1 MKRVTHLVFMIFLF
15 PITAYAELTQEELH
29 EILALRI
36 EGIKHL
42 TKTNMLIDATREQNQ
57 NTITA
62 EEILAIDQA
71 WRAGTSPKIEEI
83 EHARASKYLKSLIRR
98 MSNTYSEAFIADK
111 QGANVAMYPRT
122 SDYWQGDEAP
132 FVNAYNDGKG
142 AVFVSA
148 PIHDDSTDV
157 DEVKVAVPMHDGAEV
172 IGVLIM
178 AVKVSAIE
186 AQRIRNLRSA
196 K

>member
-1 MKRVTHLVFMIFLF
+1 MIARIPARLCLIFLLLCSTNVKSDDNWKCF
-15 PITAYAELTQEELH
+15 SDLVSYFAH
-29 EILALRI
+29 S
-36 EGIKHL
+36 EGIVEMVKHHNATL
-42 TKTNMLIDATREQNQ
+42 PDAFYLDSMWPYLAQNDPIVLARTQHKASALMQKWIQGISIQGEGLLIGIDGGLVAATE
-57 NTITA
+57 
-62 EEILAIDQA
+62 
-71 WRAGTSPKIEEI
+71 K
-83 EHARASKYLKSLIRR
+83 
-98 MSNTYSEAFIADK
+98 
-111 QGANVAMYPRT
+111 T